1 MKSIL
6 KKSSILVAA
15 AVLIVSAYFIAGIL
29 IYANNQ
35 YNEINTEDMEE
46 AVSALRRFT
55 PTGVFTDTDAAA
67 EWISRV
73 DTSGPYRITLISRSG
88 QVIFDTEA
96 DSAIMENHLDRLE
109 FQTAIREGTG
119 TARRRS
125 ATLGQYYLYAAAA
138 LYDSAGE
145 FTGVLRLSRLIPGF
159 FTRLLSA
166 ILPFLTF
173 GFLLILGTCI
183 GLYYFSR
190 YQSMWVEAKLNAE
203 LKKKTA
209 ELHKKA
215 EEAEAESRHREVI
228 LNSMF
233 DGVITL
239 DSHLNIIHANPR
251 LCSLFG
257 VDKEENVRGI
267 SLLEFSHSA
276 ELEEAAQM
284 VLSTGRPCEFTLK
297 RCISGLQQFFQV
309 FAAPLD
315 VNPLKTPPE
324 EAEWPVTDSG
334 EPIFYKKS
342 QGLVMVLGDI
352 SRLVKLEQVRK
363 DFAANVSHELRTPI
377 QVIQGFAEN
386 ILNTQ
391 PYDQKQVYHFA
402 EIIRKNARSMDNLT
416 NDLLTLV
423 SLESADVERPPL
435 EDVILDSVIT
445 EAVDMA
451 AVAAKNKNITIDVSC
466 PPKLHV
472 QLYSSLFVQ
481 ALINLMDNSV
491 KYSGKGSS
499 IHVRAFQ
506 KSGQLVIEVKDKG
519 IGIPAEHIDRIF
531 ERFYRVDRCRSREA
545 GGTGLGLSIVR
556 HIALLHR
563 GTVEAESHAGEG
575 STFRL
580 KLPLNK

>member
-6 KKSSILVAA
+6 KKSFIIVAA
-15 AVLIVSAYFIAGIL
+15 AVLVVSAYFIAGML

-35 YNEINTEDMEE
+35 YNEINTENMEE
-46 AVSALRRFT
+46 MVSALRRFT
-55 PTGVFTDTDAAA
+55 PPDVFVNIDATV
-67 EWISRV
+67 EWISHMGIA
-73 DTSGPYRITLISRSG
+73 GPYRITLINRNG
-88 QVIFDTEA
+88 RVIIDTET
-96 DSAIMENHLDRLE
+96 DSAVMENHLNRPE
-109 FQTAIREGTG
+109 FQTAIRDSIG

-138 LYDSAGE
+138 LYDSNGE
-145 FTGVLRLSRLIPGF
+145 FAGVLRLSRLIPGF
-159 FTRLLSA
+159 FTRLLGA
-166 ILPFLTF
+166 ILPFLIF
-173 GFLLILGTCI
+173 GFLIIMGACI

-190 YQSMWVEAKLNAE
+190 YQSILVEAKLNAE
-203 LKKKTA
+203 LEKKTA

-215 EEAEAESRHREVI
+215 EQAESESRHREVI

-239 DSHLNIIHANPR
+239 DRNLNIIHANPR

-257 VDKEENVRGI
+257 VDKEKDVRGI
-267 SLLEFSHSA
+267 SLLEFSHST

-284 VLSTGRPCEFTLK
+284 VLSTGRPHEFTLK
-297 RCISGLQQFFQV
+297 RCTSGLQQCFQV

-315 VNPLKTPPE
+315 VNSIKTPE
-324 EAEWPVTDSG
+324 TDSG
-334 EPIFYKKS
+334 ESIFYTKS
-342 QGLVMVLGDI
+342 HGENSRGLVMVLCDI

-402 EIIRKNARSMDNLT
+402 EIIRKNALSMDNLT

-435 EDVILDSVIT
+435 EKVTLDSVIT

-451 AVAAKNKNITIDVSC
+451 AVAAKKKNITIDVSC

-472 QLYSSLFVQ
+472 QLYSSLFIQ
-481 ALINLMDNSV
+481 ALINLLDNSI

-499 IHVRAFQ
+499 IKVRAFQ
-506 KSGQLVIEVKDKG
+506 KAKQLVIEVKDNG

-556 HIALLHR
+556 HIALLHH

-580 KLPLNK
+580 KLPL